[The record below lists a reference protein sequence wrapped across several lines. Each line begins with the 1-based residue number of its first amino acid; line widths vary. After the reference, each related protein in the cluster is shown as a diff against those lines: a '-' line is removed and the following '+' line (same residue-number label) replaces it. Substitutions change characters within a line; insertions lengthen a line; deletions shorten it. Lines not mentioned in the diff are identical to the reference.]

1 MKPMAIS
8 SGASNNSSSPLN
20 NQEKTLVKIIIIIK
34 IIFPHF
40 KMNSSLYNH
49 FLQAELKVQL
59 HQLRERVARQKREI
73 ALLEA
78 RRREQQDLI
87 RLLAEKYGRIEF
99 KIKDAKSRK
108 NRLEAKIFKRS
119 LKTRKSIIVRL
130 PVWKF
135 KS

>member
-1 MKPMAIS
+1 MIS
-8 SGASNNSSSPLN
+8 CLLN
-20 NQEKTLVKIIIIIK
+20 HYFIL
-34 IIFPHF
+34 
-40 KMNSSLYNH
+40 
-49 FLQAELKVQL
+49 FLTKAELKVQL

-99 KIKDAKSRK
+99 KIEDAKSRK